1 MAGFRQIG
9 VVEGFYGRVWSGAE
23 RRRFIEV
30 LAPFGLN
37 TYLYCPKHEPALAAE
52 VMRPLSEDETA
63 GLSALVAFCAGRGI
77 ALWAGLHLEPP
88 LNIADEGHITAVAR
102 KCLALWQLGVTGFS
116 ILGKG
121 AHPPPCLCLHP
132 PIGSPPPPRPA

>member
-52 VMRPLSEDETA
+52 VMRP
-63 GLSALVAFCAGRGI
+63 
-77 ALWAGLHLEPP
+77 P
-88 LNIADEGHITAVAR
+88 L
-102 KCLALWQLGVTGFS
+102 
-116 ILGKG
+116 G
-121 AHPPPCLCLHP
+121 AHHHHARHKRPPFSSNRLDRAPGAAIFRYFRINFL
-132 PIGSPPPPRPA
+132 RPAVR